1 MARGQNY
8 ECSKCLSFK
17 PTLVMT
23 KRTETI
29 RAYDAMETMLV
40 NLIGYDMK
48 KLIEL
53 FAAGYTLQ
61 PPKYMSLKDLEKHE
75 DKNETLK

>member
-8 ECSKCLSFK
+8 ECSKCLSFN
-17 PTLVMT
+17 PALVMT

-29 RAYDAMETMLV
+29 RTYDEMETMLV

-48 KLIEL
+48 NLSN
-53 FAAGYTLQ
+53 
-61 PPKYMSLKDLEKHE
+61 SLLLDIHYNHL
-75 DKNETLK
+75 NI

>member
-8 ECSKCLSFK
+8 ECSKCLSFN
-17 PTLVMT
+17 PALVMT

-29 RAYDAMETMLV
+29 GAYDEMETMLV

-48 KLIEL
+48 NLSN
-53 FAAGYTLQ
+53 
-61 PPKYMSLKDLEKHE
+61 SLLLDIHYNHL
-75 DKNETLK
+75 NIWVLKT